1 MTKLSKNSESANDS
15 LQISAS
21 ANEKG
26 IQIFN
31 NQEFGN
37 VRVIIKNDEPLFCLS
52 DICKALDIKNVSDCK
67 SRLSPKG
74 IVLTDTPT
82 NGGVQKMIFINE
94 GNFYKCVFQSKK
106 ENAEAFQDWV
116 CEEVIP
122 SIRKT
127 GSYSIDNRIPKT
139 FSEALRLAADQQ
151 ERIEAQ
157 QKLIE
162 EQKPKADYFD
172 GLIERGNNL
181 NFRDTAKLLGI
192 GEKAFIFMLIDNKY
206 IYRDAKGKLKPIA
219 KYVDK
224 YFVLKEW
231 NREENGKAGTQTLI
245 TVKGREYFKKIVDD
259 ILSEKQ

>member
-1 MTKLSKNSESANDS
+1 MTNVHKNSEFANDS

-37 VRVIIKNDEPLFCLS
+37 VRVVIKNNEPLFCLADVCRVLELS
-52 DICKALDIKNVSDCK
+52 NPTIVSQRLDEDERTKLDLV
-67 SRLSPKG
+67 RQG
-74 IVLTDTPT
+74 FTT
-82 NGGVQKMIFINE
+82 FINE
-94 GNFYKCVFQSKK
+94 SGLYSVVVRSDKP
-106 ENAEAFQDWV
+106 NAKQFRKWV
-116 CEEVIP
+116 TSEVLP

-139 FSEALRLAADQQ
+139 FAEALRLAADQQ
-151 ERIEAQ
+151 EKIEEQ

-162 EQKPKADYFD
+162 VQKPKADYFD
-172 GLIERGNNL
+172 GLIEQGNNL